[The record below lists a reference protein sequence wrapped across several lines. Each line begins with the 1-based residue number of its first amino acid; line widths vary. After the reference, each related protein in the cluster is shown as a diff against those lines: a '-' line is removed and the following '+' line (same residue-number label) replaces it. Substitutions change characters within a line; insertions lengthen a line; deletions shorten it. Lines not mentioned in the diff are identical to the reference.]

1 MSTAATDWLARIRE
15 RLQGSAPRH
24 AAEDWVLPGLTTE
37 QSRHYRPYF
46 PAEPVPAAV
55 LVSVIA
61 RPEPTVLLTQRAA
74 DLRHHA
80 GQVSFAGG
88 RIEPEDADPAAA
100 ALREAHEE
108 IGLPGEFVSVV
119 GYLPDHIMP
128 SGYRVTPVVGLV
140 RPGFELAPDPA
151 EVADTFEVPLAYLF
165 DPANRRPRRRRY
177 GPDEAEVEL
186 CDIVWGER
194 IIWGATAGMLVALQR
209 LCV

>member
-1 MSTAATDWLARIRE
+1 MRIRE
-15 RLQGSAPRH
+15 RLQGSMPRH
-24 AAEDWVLPGLTTE
+24 APEDWVLPGLTAAQT
-37 QSRHYRPYF
+37 QRYRRYF

-61 RPEPTVLLTQRAA
+61 RDEPTVLLTQRAE

-88 RIEPEDADPAAA
+88 RIEAEDANPVAA
-100 ALREAHEE
+100 ALREAQEE
-108 IGLPGEFVSVV
+108 IGLEPEFVNVV

-140 RPGFELAPDPA
+140 RPGFTLVPDPA
-151 EVADTFEVPLAYLF
+151 EVADTFEVPLAYVF
-165 DPANRRPRRRRY
+165 DPINQRPRRRRY
-177 GPDEAEVEL
+177 GPEEAEVEL

-194 IIWGATAGMLVALQR
+194 IIWGATAGMLITLQR
-209 LCV
+209 MCA